1 MRLSDF
7 SFAAKL
13 RGVMVLVAI
22 ALAASAILNL
32 YSLHETMMDDRKIT
46 LRYVVDQSTSIVQDY
61 AERAKSG
68 EMSEADAKAAAL
80 KTLESQRFD
89 NNNYVFVT
97 ERDGTM
103 AMHPLVPDLVGKSAA
118 SVKDPT
124 GATPIAELSA
134 IAVQSGE
141 GFVSYVW
148 PHPNTNNNEPKLAY
162 AKLVQGWDLIV
173 AAGIYT
179 DDVEAAFWNVATM
192 DLVTLVVI
200 MAVIGGLAFA
210 IERSTTAPLRGI
222 TEALSHLA
230 DGYTSVKSDA
240 TDRKDEIGDLARA
253 LEVFRENREKADR
266 LQKEQETANAA
277 QLARA
282 KQVNARIA
290 QFEQDVESDL
300 TVVNAA
306 VDQLRS
312 TATGMAAQSDQTSG
326 QAANVAAATEQAAT
340 NVETVASAAEQL
352 AAAIDEITAQVS
364 RSSDIAQAGAN
375 EADDATAI
383 FAELANASDK
393 IGEVVELIQSI
404 AEQTNLLAL

>member
-80 KTLESQRFD
+80 KTLASQRFD

-162 AKLVQGWDLIV
+162 AKLVKGWDLIV

-210 IERSTTAPLRGI
+210 IERSTTARCAASPKHFRTLQMVIHRSKAMPQIARTRLVILPAHSKYSARTGKKP
-222 TEALSHLA
+222 T
-230 DGYTSVKSDA
+230 VCKKN
-240 TDRKDEIGDLARA
+240 RKPQTPHNWHAPS
-253 LEVFRENREKADR
+253 R
-266 LQKEQETANAA
+266 LMPA
-277 QLARA
+277 
-282 KQVNARIA
+282 
-290 QFEQDVESDL
+290 
-300 TVVNAA
+300 
-306 VDQLRS
+306 LRS
-312 TATGMAAQSDQTSG
+312 LNRTLKVT
-326 QAANVAAATEQAAT
+326 
-340 NVETVASAAEQL
+340 
-352 AAAIDEITAQVS
+352 
-364 RSSDIAQAGAN
+364 
-375 EADDATAI
+375 
-383 FAELANASDK
+383 
-393 IGEVVELIQSI
+393 
-404 AEQTNLLAL
+404 